1 MVSLSVCKKRSVS
14 ARTSKFWL
22 SIELWPGLTGRFV
35 PDVSALASS
44 ADAPIEVDS
53 ETKDLLKSLG
63 MDSIPTTVQNVTAF
77 APRERKGR
85 YVPGAGRA

>member
-1 MVSLSVCKKRSVS
+1 VSERIS
-14 ARTSKFWL
+14 TSFPPL
-22 SIELWPGLTGRFV
+22 RLGLTLINRFV
-35 PDVSALASS
+35 PDVSALAAS

-63 MDSIPTTVQNVTAF
+63 MESIPTTVQNVTAF